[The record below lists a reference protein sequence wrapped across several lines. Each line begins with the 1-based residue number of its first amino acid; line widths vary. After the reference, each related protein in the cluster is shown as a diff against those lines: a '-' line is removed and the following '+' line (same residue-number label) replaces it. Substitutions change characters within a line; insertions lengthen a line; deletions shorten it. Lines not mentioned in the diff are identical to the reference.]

1 MSPFPEACP
10 MLTTELKGAGEAIF
24 EKRNIDWLNYGILSE
39 VFSELR
45 VATIFFFGRTAGPMN
60 SKSKG

>member
-1 MSPFPEACP
+1 

-24 EKRNIDWLNYGILSE
+24 EKRNIDWLNYGILCE

-60 SKSKG
+60 PKSKG